1 MHRIAAIPAA
11 VPAAIRSIA
20 LGAALSCVHAA
31 AADAFRY
38 EPSDGDA
45 AVLVQ
50 PAAVQPAAVQ
60 SDVGRSSGA
69 PDAHEFEVL
78 PTIASDFSGT
88 TVVGTTFGAYW
99 FVADDISVGVF
110 GDVFHVNQDV
120 ENAIGAGVG
129 AGIRWYFMRSDSL
142 SLFADLGVG
151 VMWFD
156 HPVPASATSFD
167 FSPRASF
174 GAAYE
179 INATTHLDA
188 RIGWLHFS
196 NAQTGEQNPGLDLLA
211 VGVGLSFAF

>member
-1 MHRIAAIPAA
+1 MHRPAATLAASPAAIPAT
-11 VPAAIRSIA
+11 IHCIA
-20 LGAALSCVHAA
+20 LAAALGCVHAA

-38 EPSDGDA
+38 EPADGDA

-50 PAAVQPAAVQ
+50 PAAVQQDSVKPAGT
-60 SDVGRSSGA
+60 S
-69 PDAHEFEVL
+69 DAHEFEVL

-88 TVVGTTFGAYW
+88 TVVGTTFGAHW
-99 FVADDISVGVF
+99 FVADNISVGVF

-120 ENAIGAGVG
+120 ENAVGAGVG
-129 AGIRWYFMRSDSL
+129 AGLRWYFMRSDSV

-167 FSPRASF
+167 FSPRAAF
-174 GAAYE
+174 GVAYE